1 MAQMRRSE
9 FLALASSA
17 AASLGLGARAARAA
31 DFPSRP
37 VELVVPASAGGGTDA
52 VARAYADA
60 ARKHSPQPF
69 VVLNRPGAS
78 GAIGMQ
84 EVLNARP
91 DGYKVA
97 VVIVELAILPFLN
110 QIRFSADD
118 FRMVARL
125 NADPAAIM
133 VRAEAPW
140 NTIEDFI
147 AEAKR
152 RPDQVK
158 LGDSGVGSIWHLAAA
173 ALAEKTGASFINVPY
188 SGAAPGLLALLG
200 GHVDAMAS
208 SPGEAAAH
216 VQGGKLKVL
225 AVMSDSRVPGFED
238 APTLKERGIDLS
250 IGTWRGLG
258 VRKGTP
264 EPVAETLAAI
274 TRKVVEEPAFREALA
289 RSNLGFAFA
298 EAGAFDAAI
307 ARDRESFKQQ
317 VARLQI
323 N

>member
-17 AASLGLGARAARAA
+17 AAASLGLGARAARAA
-31 DFPSRP
+31 DYPTRP

-133 VRAEAPW
+133 VRTEAPW

-188 SGAAPGLLALLG
+188 PAPRPACWRCSAGTWTPWRAAQARRRRTCR
-200 GHVDAMAS
+200 AAS
-208 SPGEAAAH
+208 SRCWPSCPTAACRA
-216 VQGGKLKVL
+216 
-225 AVMSDSRVPGFED
+225 SR
-238 APTLKERGIDLS
+238 
-250 IGTWRGLG
+250 
-258 VRKGTP
+258 
-264 EPVAETLAAI
+264 
-274 TRKVVEEPAFREALA
+274 TRR
-289 RSNLGFAFA
+289 R
-298 EAGAFDAAI
+298 
-307 ARDRESFKQQ
+307 
-317 VARLQI
+317 
-323 N
+323 